1 MAATSNPANNSAW
14 TEPDL
19 PMSRG
24 ILGAGW
30 LPETLCVLAILPT
43 FGMLA
48 GVISIT
54 QAVSVLAFAGA
65 LGVAAL
71 ALGERA

>member
-1 MAATSNPANNSAW
+1 MSSTSNPANNAAW

-19 PMSRG
+19 PLSEG
-24 ILGAGW
+24 FLGAGW
-30 LPETLCVLAILPT
+30 LPETLCVLAVLPT

-48 GVISIT
+48 GAISIT

-71 ALGERA
+71 TLRERA

>member
-1 MAATSNPANNSAW
+1 MATPSTPSTGAAW

-19 PMSRG
+19 PMSEG
-24 ILGAGW
+24 FLGAGW

-43 FGMLA
+43 FGMIA
-48 GVISIT
+48 GAITVT

-65 LGVAAL
+65 LGAAAL
-71 ALGERA
+71 ALREGT